1 MSIANQWK
9 QAKSNIMVK
18 ALLLLLLL
26 FLKAVTGCTA
36 EKICIKSG
44 DTVALQCPGK
54 RSNVTWSHPH
64 NGNNHVDL
72 LNIEGMLV
80 LLRASEDQQG
90 NYSCSHSVYNKTF
103 DLRVFTTLIG
113 DCENVTQHRKACYN
127 GLACTLNCPTINTP
141 PNTSVTWQQNNR
153 TLSNNEK
160 YYFQSV
166 KETDQGV
173 YICVRS
179 FPFRGRLY
187 NTTFTMTLGLKHTE
201 TNKNEG
207 IISPDPDEV
216 FFVDLGSPLVINCT
230 ALIFLDFTEIY
241 WKISDLSINTSDSLR
256 VKTSFSKEN
265 MDEGQKMTASL
276 IFKEV
281 YEEDVSAVF
290 TCILESVSQEPISVN
305 ITLAQKEPRS
315 YVAVAVTAVVIPVVM
330 AIFVLIYIKYRIHI
344 TLFLRDTLMC
354 NIRASDEKSFD
365 AFIMYYMSEQGSGF
379 SGDDMRTLQSV
390 LVDQFGYSLC
400 LFDRDVVPGKAVADA
415 VLECVDQSRAVVLV
429 PGSPDL
435 SYESALLS
443 AIHEA
448 LVERQTHLVFIKNKH
463 TKKTDTGLQSDT
475 LQLLTDMGHCI
486 IWESSLAPS
495 SFFWKQLRYYLPPV
509 QESHRISLL
518 P

>member
-1 MSIANQWK
+1 S
-9 QAKSNIMVK
+9 
-18 ALLLLLLL
+18 
-26 FLKAVTGCTA
+26 C
-36 EKICIKSG
+36 
-44 DTVALQCPGK
+44 
-54 RSNVTWSHPH
+54 H
-64 NGNNHVDL
+64 N
-72 LNIEGMLV
+72 
-80 LLRASEDQQG
+80 
-90 NYSCSHSVYNKTF
+90 SVYNKTF

-141 PNTSVTWQQNNR
+141 PNTSVTWQQ
-153 TLSNNEK
+153 K

-187 NTTFTMTLGLKHTE
+187 NTTFTMTLE

-305 ITLAQKEPRS
+305 ITLAQKGLNQNYS
-315 YVAVAVTAVVIPVVM
+315 LKFGVY
-330 AIFVLIYIKYRIHI
+330 LI
-344 TLFLRDTLMC
+344 TLGKKIGC
-354 NIRASDEKSFD
+354 VNSSHRAPLLCYEKSFD